1 MDLSGNV
8 ELSKILQLGGALLE
22 IPIFGDILASVARK
36 GNRFS

>member
-1 MDLSGNV
+1 MVLSGNV

-22 IPIFGDILASVARK
+22 IPIFGDILTSVARK